1 MLAQT
6 VTHEHPGPY
15 KTAQAVAKPT
25 PGAPRTP
32 SGMNRVFARVL
43 RWRRLRRDARL
54 LREFDDHML
63 QDIGLSR
70 DEIEHVV
77 RGGRA

>member
-1 MLAQT
+1 MFPQT
-6 VTHEHPGPY
+6 VTHEHPWPR

-25 PGAPRTP
+25 PGAPRP
-32 SGMNRVFARVL
+32 PLGMNRVFARVL
-43 RWRRLRRDARL
+43 RWRRRRRDARL
-54 LREFDDHML
+54 LMEFDDHLL

-70 DEIEHVV
+70 GEIGRAV